1 MDADRQYAVAS
12 LLFDYVKSPSL
23 RHLRDPHSV
32 HKLAR
37 DIVTAID
44 RASSV
49 WKKWET
55 QREEVA
61 KAAASCWIP
70 VEDLRAFLN
79 SLPGPSLTKT
89 DIEQRLRAI
98 WEEPYTSYPNDALK
112 DGCQALYHSEKEQG
126 TEMRA
131 IIGALQE
138 HIEREDDRLRRE
150 RDENYRRWKETERV
164 KLEQRFLSGADCG
177 WTRIDKSEAFY
188 CRRNGRT
195 FRIVQGKDKRWTL
208 SRVKETDDSGELLD
222 IYQGRGDA
230 NKALKTIAYA
240 NESQG

>member
-1 MDADRQYAVAS
+1 MDSDRRYAVAS

-23 RHLRDPHSV
+23 QHLRDPHSV

-37 DIVTAID
+37 EIISTVD
-44 RASSV
+44 RAGSV
-49 WKKWET
+49 WKKWEA
-55 QREEVA
+55 QREEIV
-61 KAAASCWIP
+61 KAAAPCWIP
-70 VEDLRAFLN
+70 IEDLRTFLN
-79 SLPGPSLTKT
+79 DLPGPSLTKI
-89 DIEQRLRAI
+89 DVEQRLRAI
-98 WEEPYTSYPNDALK
+98 WEEPYTTYPNDALRE
-112 DGCQALYHSEKEQG
+112 GCQALFHSEKAQG
-126 TEMRA
+126 TEMVA

-138 HIEREDDRLRRE
+138 HLEREEDRLRRE
-150 RDENYRRWKETERV
+150 QEENYRRWKEEGRI

-208 SRVKETDDSGELLD
+208 YRIKEIDDKGELLGL
-222 IYQGRGDA
+222 YQGRGDA

-240 NESQG
+240 NEPQG